1 MSSSYVS
8 RHGAGALAALAALI
22 AVLVTVPRDT
32 ASTQGP
38 RAVVQNPV
46 EPPRSIGDAPLPV
59 PESRVV
65 VLQSTPEEL
74 LASVIAARGRGDLAA
89 LARCSS
95 TSAGRP
101 ALDQLDTARAERD
114 FVDGDEIWKRIEA
127 AKAARTLR
135 VEQAKQ
141 AAKQKG
147 DPIEAT
153 GSFVA
158 PSAGRGS
165 ASAGL
170 AELQIPIVCIRGAWF
185 VRVSP

>member
-22 AVLVTVPRDT
+22 AVLVAVPRDT

-46 EPPRSIGDAPLPV
+46 EAPRSIGDVPLPV

-95 TSAGRP
+95 TSVDRP
-101 ALDQLDTARAERD
+101 ALDQLDAARAERD

-127 AKAARTLR
+127 AAKARTLR
-135 VEQAKQ
+135 VEQVQKVVQ
-141 AAKQKG
+141 GKG

-153 GSFVA
+153 GSFVV
-158 PSAGRGS
+158 PSAGPRS
-165 ASAGL
+165 ASPGL
-170 AELQIPIVCIRGAWF
+170 AELQVPIVRIRGAWF